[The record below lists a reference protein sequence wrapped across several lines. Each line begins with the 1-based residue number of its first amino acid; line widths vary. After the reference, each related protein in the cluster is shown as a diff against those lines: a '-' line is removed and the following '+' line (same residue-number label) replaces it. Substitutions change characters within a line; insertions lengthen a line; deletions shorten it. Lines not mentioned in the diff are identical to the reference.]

1 MIQRFRRGEVA
12 RDDLPR
18 IVHQIANELADLV
31 RLSGAILASVLSQP
45 RISIANPEGRL
56 YDRMSQSVGSDRLV
70 FRVTE
75 AAQLLGISR
84 SGLYEMIYKREIGVV
99 RFGNRSIRIPK
110 SEIERLIADSLIP
123 PLAK

>member
-1 MIQRFRRGEVA
+1 MIQRFRRGEAA

-31 RLSGAILASVLSQP
+31 RLSGAVLASVVGQSRIFIP
-45 RISIANPEGRL
+45 KVDWRIS
-56 YDRMSQSVGSDRLV
+56 DRMSQNVEPERLV

-75 AAQLLGISR
+75 AAKLLGISR
-84 SGLYEMIYKREIGVV
+84 SGLYEMIHKREIGVV